1 MEILYVRLKLF
12 FSISQITTG
21 HWTSSREVFKL
32 IIDYHNNVIQM
43 DVPELIRKEG
53 LRRGLSHKT
62 IRTYRQCVRKFFGWF
77 KKEPNEASKT
87 DIKDY
92 LDLMIEKGACG
103 STINVNLN
111 ALKFFYGNVLRK
123 RLMINI
129 RYSKTPK
136 ALPIVLTKEEV
147 AMLIN
152 SISNPKHKLMAKLM
166 YSAGL
171 RVSELVHLKLEN
183 LDIRNGYGWVR
194 HGKGNKDRMFVIAE
208 SIKEEL
214 ASYIAKECVSSDSY
228 IFRGFSGHI
237 TTATV
242 RSVIK
247 NAVKNAKLSKHAHPH
262 TLRHSFST
270 HLIENG
276 SSVAEVQSLLGHSS
290 VETTMIYLHI
300 ASPKMIGAKSPIDSL
315 PIL

>member
-1 MEILYVRLKLF
+1 MVDIGRYNF
-12 FSISQITTG
+12 FSISKITSG
-21 HWTSSREVFKL
+21 HWTFVRELFKPWM
-32 IIDYHNNVIQM
+32 YHGFNVIKM
-43 DVPELIRKEG
+43 DIPELIRKEG
-53 LRRGLSHKT
+53 LRRGLSHRT
-62 IRTYRQCVRKFFGWF
+62 IRTYRQCVRKFFSWCR
-77 KKEPNEASKT
+77 KEPNEIKKA
-87 DIKDY
+87 DIKSY

-103 STINVNLN
+103 NTINVNLN
-111 ALKFFYGNVLRK
+111 ALKFFYGNVLNK
-123 RLMINI
+123 RLIINI

-136 ALPIVLTKEEV
+136 ALPIVLTKEKV

-152 SISNPKHKLMAKLM
+152 SISNPKHKLMTKLM

-171 RVSELVHLKLEN
+171 RVSELVNLKLEN
-183 LDIRNGYGWVR
+183 LDIKNGYGWVR

-214 ASYIAKECVSSDSY
+214 ALYISKDCASPDSY
-228 IFRGFSGHI
+228 IFRGFNGHL
-237 TTATV
+237 TTASV

-247 NAVKNAKLSKHAHPH
+247 NARKNARLSKHAHPH

-290 VETTMIYLHI
+290 AETTMVYLHI
-300 ASPKMIGAKSPIDSL
+300 ASPKMIGTKSPIDSL
-315 PIL
+315 PII

>member
-1 MEILYVRLKLF
+1 MNYLNLRRTIGF
-12 FSISQITTG
+12 
-21 HWTSSREVFKL
+21 
-32 IIDYHNNVIQM
+32 NVVKM
-43 DVPELIRKEG
+43 DIPELIRKEG

-62 IRTYRQCVRKFFGWF
+62 IRTYRYCVRKFFNWCR
-77 KKEPNEASKT
+77 KDPKQIMKT
-87 DIKDY
+87 DIKSY

-103 STINVNLN
+103 NTINVNLN
-111 ALKFFYGNVLRK
+111 ALRFFYWNILNR

-129 RYSKTPK
+129 KYSKTPK

-152 SISNPKHKLMAKLM
+152 SINNPKHKLMAKLM

-171 RVSELVHLKLEN
+171 RVSELVHLKPEN

-208 SIKEEL
+208 SIKDEL
-214 ASYIAKECVSSDSY
+214 ARYISKECASLSSY
-228 IFRGFSGHI
+228 IFRGFNGHI
-237 TTATV
+237 TTASV

-247 NAVKNAKLSKHAHPH
+247 NAVKNAKISKHAHPH

-290 VETTMIYLHI
+290 ADTTMVYLHI
-300 ASPKMIGAKSPIDSL
+300 TSPRMIGTKSPIEGL
-315 PIL
+315 PIK

>member
-1 MEILYVRLKLF
+1 
-12 FSISQITTG
+12 
-21 HWTSSREVFKL
+21 
-32 IIDYHNNVIQM
+32 M
-43 DVPELIRKEG
+43 DIPELIRKEG
-53 LRRGLSHKT
+53 LRRGLSHET
-62 IRTYRQCVRKFFGWF
+62 IRTYRYCVRKFFNWCR
-77 KKEPNEASKT
+77 KEPNEASKT

-111 ALKFFYGNVLRK
+111 ALKFFYGNVLNR

-171 RVSELVHLKLEN
+171 RVSELVHLKPEN

-194 HGKGNKDRMFVIAE
+194 HGKGNKDRMFIIAE
-208 SIKEEL
+208 SVKGEL
-214 ASYIAKECVSSDSY
+214 DSYISKECASSDSY

-237 TTATV
+237 TTAAV

-247 NAVKNAKLSKHAHPH
+247 NARKNAKLSKHAHPH

-300 ASPKMIGAKSPIDSL
+300 ASPKMIGTKSPIDSL
-315 PIL
+315 LVN

>member
-1 MEILYVRLKLF
+1 MQHGF
-12 FSISQITTG
+12 
-21 HWTSSREVFKL
+21 
-32 IIDYHNNVIQM
+32 NVIKM
-43 DVPELIRKEG
+43 DIPELIRKEG

-62 IRTYRQCVRKFFGWF
+62 IRTYRYCVRKFFNWC
-77 KKEPNEASKT
+77 KKEPNEVSKT
-87 DIKDY
+87 DIKSY

-103 STINVNLN
+103 NTINVNLS
-111 ALKFFYGNVLRK
+111 ALRFLYCDILNK

-171 RVSELVHLKLEN
+171 RVSELVHLKPEN
-183 LDIRNGYGWVR
+183 LDIKNGYGWVR

-214 ASYIAKECVSSDSY
+214 ASYISKECASPDSY
-228 IFRGFSGHI
+228 IFRGFSGHL

-242 RSVIK
+242 RSIIK
-247 NAVKNAKLSKHAHPH
+247 NATKKARITKHAHPH

-290 VETTMIYLHI
+290 AETTMAYLHI
-300 ASPKMIGAKSPIDSL
+300 ASPKMIGTKSPIDSL
-315 PIL
+315 PIM

>member
-1 MEILYVRLKLF
+1 
-12 FSISQITTG
+12 
-21 HWTSSREVFKL
+21 
-32 IIDYHNNVIQM
+32 M
-43 DVPELIRKEG
+43 DIPELIRKEG

-62 IRTYRQCVRKFFGWF
+62 IRTYRQCVRKFFNWCR
-77 KKEPNEASKT
+77 KEPNEIKKA
-87 DIKDY
+87 DIKTY

-103 STINVNLN
+103 NTINVNLS
-111 ALKFFYGNVLRK
+111 ALKFFYGNVLNK

-136 ALPIVLTKEEV
+136 SLPIVLTKEEI

-166 YSAGL
+166 YSSGL
-171 RVSELVHLKLEN
+171 RVNELVNLRPEHLE
-183 LDIRNGYGWVR
+183 IGNGYGWVR

-214 ASYIAKECVSSDSY
+214 ALYISKECASPDYY
-228 IFRGFSGHI
+228 IFRGFNGHI
-237 TTATV
+237 TTASV
-242 RSVIK
+242 RCVIK

-290 VETTMIYLHI
+290 AETTMVYLHI
-300 ASPKMIGAKSPIDSL
+300 ASPRMIGTKSPIDSL
-315 PIL
+315 PLT

>member
-1 MEILYVRLKLF
+1 
-12 FSISQITTG
+12 
-21 HWTSSREVFKL
+21 
-32 IIDYHNNVIQM
+32 M
-43 DVPELIRKEG
+43 DIPELIRKEG

-62 IRTYRQCVRKFFGWF
+62 IRTYRYCVRKFFNWCR
-77 KKEPNEASKT
+77 KEPHEIKKA
-87 DIKDY
+87 DIKSY

-111 ALKFFYGNVLRK
+111 ALKFFYGNVLNK
-123 RLMINI
+123 RLMVNI

-136 ALPIVLTKEEV
+136 SLPIVLTKEEI
-147 AMLIN
+147 ARLIN
-152 SISNPKHKLMAKLM
+152 SISNPKHRLMAKLM

-171 RVSELVHLKLEN
+171 RVSELVHLKPEHLE
-183 LDIRNGYGWVR
+183 IKNGYGWVR
-194 HGKGNKDRMFVIAE
+194 HGKGNKDRMFVVAE

-214 ASYIAKECVSSDSY
+214 ASYISKECASPDSY
-228 IFRGFSGHI
+228 IFRGFNGHL
-237 TTATV
+237 TTASV

-247 NAVKNAKLSKHAHPH
+247 NARKHAKLSKRAHPH

-290 VETTMIYLHI
+290 AETTMVYLHTS
-300 ASPKMIGAKSPIDSL
+300 SPKMIGTKSPIDSL
-315 PIL
+315 PMM

>member
-1 MEILYVRLKLF
+1 
-12 FSISQITTG
+12 
-21 HWTSSREVFKL
+21 
-32 IIDYHNNVIQM
+32 M
-43 DVPELIRKEG
+43 DIPELIRKEG

-62 IRTYRQCVRKFFGWF
+62 IRTYRYCVRKFFNWC
-77 KKEPNEASKT
+77 KKEPNEIRKA
-87 DIKDY
+87 DIKSY
-92 LDLMIEKGACG
+92 LDLMIKKGACG
-103 STINVNLN
+103 NTINVHLN
-111 ALKFFYGNVLRK
+111 ALRFFYCDVLNR

-136 ALPIVLTKEEV
+136 SLPTVLTKDEV

-152 SISNPKHKLMAKLM
+152 SISNPKHRLMAKLM

-171 RVSELVHLKLEN
+171 RVSELVHLKPEN

-194 HGKGNKDRMFVIAE
+194 HGKGNKDRMFIIAE

-214 ASYIAKECVSSDSY
+214 ASYISKECASSDSY
-228 IFRGFSGHI
+228 IFRGFNGHI

-242 RSVIK
+242 RAIIK
-247 NAVKNAKLSKHAHPH
+247 KAIKSTKIHKHVHPH

-290 VETTMIYLHI
+290 AETTMVYVHL
-300 ASPKMIGAKSPIDSL
+300 ASPKMIDAISPIDSL
-315 PIL
+315 PIR

>member
-1 MEILYVRLKLF
+1 
-12 FSISQITTG
+12 
-21 HWTSSREVFKL
+21 
-32 IIDYHNNVIQM
+32 M
-43 DVPELIRKEG
+43 DIPELIRKEG

-62 IRTYRQCVRKFFGWF
+62 IRTYRYCVRKFFNWCR
-77 KKEPNEASKT
+77 KEPNEIKKA
-87 DIKDY
+87 DIKLY

-111 ALKFFYGNVLRK
+111 ALKFFYDNVLHK

-136 ALPIVLTKEEV
+136 ALPTVLTKEEV

-152 SISNPKHKLMAKLM
+152 SISNPKHKLMAKLL

-171 RVSELVHLKLEN
+171 RVSELVHLKPEHLE
-183 LDIRNGYGWVR
+183 IENGYGWVR

-208 SIKEEL
+208 SLKKEL
-214 ASYIAKECVSSDSY
+214 TSFISKECASPDSY
-228 IFRGFSGHI
+228 IFRGFNGHI
-237 TTATV
+237 TTASV
-242 RSVIK
+242 RSL
-247 NAVKNAKLSKHAHPH
+247 VKNATKNAKITKHAHPH

-290 VETTMIYLHI
+290 AETTMIYLHI
-300 ASPKMIGAKSPIDSL
+300 ASPKMIGTKSPIDSL
-315 PIL
+315 LVN